1 MDKAFIDKLNEKF
14 PGQFELVPAEE
25 GQFVKFPAQSPD
37 FGDVLIYEEEPGA
50 YIVVLGEFT
59 HSHCEICDHEYGLAD
74 HASAMNEDVFW
85 LLEEVF
91 ADRIICWN
99 LKDGGAYAHKEH
111 WHRPDR
117 YDGFV
122 WSGKYNN

>member
-25 GQFVKFPAQSPD
+25 GQFVKFPAKSPD

-59 HSHCEICDHEYGLAD
+59 HSHC
-74 HASAMNEDVFW
+74 DVYLYDPQEVLDDIVW
-85 LLEEVF
+85 LLEETF
-91 ADRIICWN
+91 ADRIICHGSH
-99 LKDGGAYAHKEH
+99 LGGGGYVHKEH
-111 WHRPDR
+111 WNPAEFDD
-117 YDGFV
+117 YFV
-122 WSGKYNN
+122 WSGKCKKKL